1 MFMIIMLMMISSL
14 SFSQGESKVASSPEE
29 INPLKTGQTMP
40 EVNIKNIKGES
51 VSLNSLVSEKPTIL
65 IFYRGGWCPYC
76 NVHLAKLQ
84 EIESELL
91 ALGYQIIALSADS
104 PEMLSE
110 TLDKNELKFSI
121 YSDNESVASTA
132 FGLAFKVSDDYMEK
146 LASYNIDLEKATANT
161 DHILPVP
168 AVYMLNTSGLIEY
181 DYSNPDYKV
190 RLDTDELLS
199 KAQTLQSEQK

>member
-1 MFMIIMLMMISSL
+1 M
-14 SFSQGESKVASSPEE
+14 K
-29 INPLKTGQTMP
+29 
-40 EVNIKNIKGES
+40 
-51 VSLNSLVSEKPTIL
+51 
-65 IFYRGGWCPYC
+65 
-76 NVHLAKLQ
+76 
-84 EIESELL
+84 
-91 ALGYQIIALSADS
+91 
-104 PEMLSE
+104 
-110 TLDKNELKFSI
+110 
-121 YSDNESVASTA
+121 
-132 FGLAFKVSDDYMEK
+132 K